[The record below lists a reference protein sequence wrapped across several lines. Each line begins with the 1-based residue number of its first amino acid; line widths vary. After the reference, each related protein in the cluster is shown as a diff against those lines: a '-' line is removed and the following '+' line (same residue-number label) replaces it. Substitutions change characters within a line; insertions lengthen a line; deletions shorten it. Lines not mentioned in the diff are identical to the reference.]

1 MAGPLEVQNR
11 ILEVA
16 GSQFFR
22 LGFTKVTMDEIA
34 HELGMSKR
42 TLYQHFPG
50 KKVLLR
56 KALLNRSERISEGL
70 VNISRNHETHFGKKL
85 EQALTLVATEIPHFS
100 PLFLRDIQRHAPEVW
115 QELDQRRQE
124 HIRERF
130 GQLIHEGVKEGFL
143 RGDINAEVL
152 VLLFLTLIR
161 GVVNPET
168 LSHLP
173 LSAPQA
179 FSVISGVLFEGILTD
194 KGRAQYRRKES

>member
-1 MAGPLEVQNR
+1 MASALEVQNR

-16 GSQFFR
+16 GSQFFN

-50 KKVLLR
+50 KKSLLR
-56 KALLNRSERISEGL
+56 KALLSRTERISEGL
-70 VNISRNHETHFGKKL
+70 GKISQSNETHFGKKL

-100 PLFLRDIQRHAPEVW
+100 PIFLRDIQRHAPEVW
-115 QELDQRRQE
+115 QELDQRRE
-124 HIRERF
+124 KHIHTRF
-130 GQLIHEGVKEGFL
+130 GQLIQEGVKEGFL
-143 RGDINAEVL
+143 RKDIDAEVL
-152 VLLFLTLIR
+152 VLLFSTLIR
-161 GVVNPET
+161 HVVNPET

-179 FSVISGVLFEGILTD
+179 FSVGLWSSIRDRFFRYYSLFW
-194 KGRAQYRRKES
+194 

>member
-1 MAGPLEVQNR
+1 MAAALEVQNR
-11 ILEVA
+11 ILKVA
-16 GSQFFR
+16 GSQFFS

-42 TLYQHFPG
+42 TLYQYFPG
-50 KKVLLR
+50 KKALLR
-56 KALLNRSERISEGL
+56 SALLSRTERISEGL
-70 VNISRNHETHFGKKL
+70 GKINQSNETPFGKRL

-100 PLFLRDIQRHAPEVW
+100 LIFLRDIQRHAPEIW

-124 HIRERF
+124 HIHTRF

-143 RGDINAEVL
+143 RKDISAEML
-152 VLLFLTLIR
+152 VLLFSTLIR
-161 GVVNPET
+161 NVMNPET
-168 LSHLP
+168 LSRLP

-194 KGRAQYRRKES
+194 KGRSQYRKKES

>member
-1 MAGPLEVQNR
+1 MASALEVQNR

-16 GSQFFR
+16 GSQFFS

-34 HELGMSKR
+34 HEMGMSKR
-42 TLYQHFPG
+42 TLYQYFPG
-50 KKVLLR
+50 KKALLR
-56 KALLNRSERISEGL
+56 KALLSRTKRISQS
-70 VNISRNHETHFGKKL
+70 NETHFGKKL

-100 PLFLRDIQRHAPEVW
+100 PIFLRDIQRHAPEVW

-124 HIRERF
+124 TIHTRF
-130 GQLIHEGVKEGFL
+130 GQLIQEGVKEGFL
-143 RGDINAEVL
+143 RKDIDAEVL
-152 VLLFLTLIR
+152 VLLFSTLIR
-161 GVVNPET
+161 NIVNPET

-194 KGRAQYRRKES
+194 KGRAQYRKKES